1 MQTVSVSHRF
11 HVKVPRLF
19 FPRTP
24 LSGFCATSSTI
35 HSAED
40 TLDFNMKHVMRFQ
53 VLNLSSETQKDCKLE
68 QF

>member
-19 FPRTP
+19 FLPVLP
-24 LSGFCATSSTI
+24 FPGFAQVADLPSSTI

-40 TLDFNMKHVMRFQ
+40 TLDFNMKHVMLFQ
-53 VLNLSSETQKDCKLE
+53 IKLE
-68 QF
+68 QWNTKRV